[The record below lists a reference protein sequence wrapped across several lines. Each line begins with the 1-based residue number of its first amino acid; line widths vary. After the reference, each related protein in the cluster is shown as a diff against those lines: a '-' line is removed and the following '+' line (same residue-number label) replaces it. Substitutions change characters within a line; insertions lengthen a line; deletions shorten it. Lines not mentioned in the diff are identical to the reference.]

1 MEQSRESRIFEKE
14 HEGICSNC
22 GRKIMDDET
31 VYVGYDYK
39 GNHAAVCENCKNI
52 VQTLILKRVHK
63 DRQYKVPGPNTRLW
77 KFMDLSKF
85 LSLIQRSELYFR
97 RADCFDD
104 PYEGAKGIK
113 KNEAFW
119 DEAYKKFF
127 IDAVKSTKE
136 FTGKDVSDEE
146 AQEQSLKLLS
156 QLKEGGK
163 SWMSNSFVCCWH
175 ANEFESEA
183 MWNLYISDSKQGIA
197 IQTTYNNLYLSLDK
211 DPDIYTGYVNY
222 IDFSKQ
228 FASINDTLF
237 YKRYSFAHEREVRS
251 VTYEF
256 SDQDSSTGIYKPV
269 NLAYLIENIYVSP
282 TSQSW
287 FYDVVKNIVE
297 VYGLKKPVLQSTLN
311 EEPFY

>member
-1 MEQSRESRIFEKE
+1 MVQSKESRIFENE
-14 HEGICSNC
+14 HHGFCSNC
-22 GRKIMDDET
+22 GRRIVDDEI
-31 VYVGYDYK
+31 VYVGYDYE
-39 GNHAAVCENCKNI
+39 GNHTAVCEDCKSL

-63 DRQYKVPGPNTRLW
+63 DRRYTVPERDTRLW

-113 KNEAFW
+113 KNETIW
-119 DEAYKKFF
+119 DETYKEYLKEL
-127 IDAVKSTKE
+127 VKSTKE
-136 FTGKDVSDEE
+136 FTGKEIPDEE
-146 AQEQSLKLLS
+146 AQEQSLKLLN
-156 QLKEGGK
+156 QLKENGK
-163 SWMSNSFVCCWH
+163 SWRSKSFVCCWH

-183 MWNLYISDSKQGIA
+183 MWNLYTNDSKQGVA
-197 IQTTYNNLYLSLDK
+197 IQTTYNNLYLALDK
-211 DPDIYTGYVNY
+211 DPDIFTGYVNY

-251 VTYEF
+251 IIHEF
-256 SDQDSSTGIYKPV
+256 SNQDSSTGIYKPV
-269 NLAYLIENIYVSP
+269 DLVCLIENIYVSP

>member
-1 MEQSRESRIFEKE
+1 MVQSKESRIFENE
-14 HEGICSNC
+14 HHGFCSNC
-22 GRKIMDDET
+22 GRRIVDDEI
-31 VYVGYDYK
+31 VYVGYDYE
-39 GNHAAVCENCKNI
+39 GNHTAVCEACKSL

-63 DRQYKVPGPNTRLW
+63 DRLYTVPERATRLW
-77 KFMDLSKF
+77 KFMDISKF
-85 LSLIQRSELYFR
+85 LSLIQRNELYFR

-113 KNEAFW
+113 KNETIW
-119 DEAYKKFF
+119 DEAYKEYLKEL
-127 IDAVKSTKE
+127 VKSTKK
-136 FTGKDVSDEE
+136 FTGKEIPDEE
-146 AQEQSLKLLS
+146 AQEQSLKLLN
-156 QLKEGGK
+156 QLKENGK
-163 SWMSNSFVCCWH
+163 SWRSKSFVCCWH

-183 MWNLYISDSKQGIA
+183 MWNLYTNDSKQGIA
-197 IQTTYNNLYLSLDK
+197 IQTTYNNLYLALDK

-251 VTYEF
+251 VIHEF
-256 SDQDSSTGIYKPV
+256 SNQDSSTGIYKPV
-269 NLAYLIENIYVSP
+269 DLVCLIENIYVSP

>member
-1 MEQSRESRIFEKE
+1 MVQSKESRIFENE
-14 HEGICSNC
+14 HHGFCSNC
-22 GRKIMDDET
+22 GRRIVDDEI
-31 VYVGYDYK
+31 VYVGYDYE
-39 GNHAAVCENCKNI
+39 GNHTAVCEACKSL

-63 DRQYKVPGPNTRLW
+63 DRLYTVPERATRLW
-77 KFMDLSKF
+77 KFMDISKF
-85 LSLIQRSELYFR
+85 LSLIQRNELYFR

-113 KNEAFW
+113 KNETIW
-119 DEAYKKFF
+119 DEAYKEYLKEL
-127 IDAVKSTKE
+127 VKSAKK
-136 FTGKDVSDEE
+136 FTGKEIPDEE
-146 AQEQSLKLLS
+146 AQEQSLKLLN
-156 QLKEGGK
+156 QLKENGK
-163 SWMSNSFVCCWH
+163 SWRSKSFVCCWH

-183 MWNLYISDSKQGIA
+183 MWNLYTNDSKQGVA
-197 IQTTYNNLYLSLDK
+197 IQTTYNNLYLALDK

-251 VTYEF
+251 VIHEF
-256 SDQDSSTGIYKPV
+256 SNQDLSTGIYKPV
-269 NLAYLIENIYVSP
+269 DLVCLIENIYVSP

>member
-1 MEQSRESRIFEKE
+1 MVQSKESRIFENE
-14 HEGICSNC
+14 HHGFCSNC
-22 GRKIMDDET
+22 GRRIVDDEI
-31 VYVGYDYK
+31 VYVGYDYE
-39 GNHAAVCENCKNI
+39 GNHTAVCEDCKSI
-52 VQTLILKRVHK
+52 VQTLILKRAHK
-63 DRQYKVPGPNTRLW
+63 DRLYKVPERTARLW
-77 KFMDLSKF
+77 KFMDISKF
-85 LSLIQRSELYFR
+85 LSLIQRNELYFR

-113 KNEAFW
+113 KNETIW
-119 DEAYKKFF
+119 DEAYKEYLKEL
-127 IDAVKSTKE
+127 VKSAKK
-136 FTGKDVSDEE
+136 FTGKEIPDEE
-146 AQEQSLKLLS
+146 AQEQSLKLLN
-156 QLKEGGK
+156 QLKENGK
-163 SWMSNSFVCCWH
+163 SWRSKSFVCCWH

-183 MWNLYISDSKQGIA
+183 MWNLYTNDSKQGVA
-197 IQTTYNNLYLSLDK
+197 IQTTYNNLYLALDK

-237 YKRYSFAHEREVRS
+237 YKLYSFAHEREVRS
-251 VTYEF
+251 VIHEF
-256 SDQDSSTGIYKPV
+256 SNQDLSTGIYKPV
-269 NLAYLIENIYVSP
+269 DLVCLIENIYVSP

>member
-1 MEQSRESRIFEKE
+1 MVQSKESRIFENE
-14 HEGICSNC
+14 HHGFCSNC
-22 GRKIMDDET
+22 GRRIVDDEI
-31 VYVGYDYK
+31 VYVGYDYE
-39 GNHAAVCENCKNI
+39 GNHTAVCEACKSL

-63 DRQYKVPGPNTRLW
+63 DRLYTVPERATRLW
-77 KFMDLSKF
+77 KFMDISKF
-85 LSLIQRSELYFR
+85 LSLIQRNELYFR

-113 KNEAFW
+113 KNETIW
-119 DEAYKKFF
+119 DEAYKEYLKEL
-127 IDAVKSTKE
+127 VKSAKK
-136 FTGKDVSDEE
+136 FTGKEIPDEE
-146 AQEQSLKLLS
+146 AQEQSLKLLN
-156 QLKEGGK
+156 QLKENGK
-163 SWMSNSFVCCWH
+163 SWRSKSFVCCWH

-183 MWNLYISDSKQGIA
+183 MWNLYTNDSKQGIA
-197 IQTTYNNLYLSLDK
+197 IQTTYNNLYLALDK

-251 VTYEF
+251 VIHEF
-256 SDQDSSTGIYKPV
+256 SNQDSSTGIYKPV